1 MAIVMKSFHFFC
13 DPFPKPQQFTCGS
26 LRCFVYNHNIQQEST
41 IEKLFKNMD
50 KNGDGVV
57 TKEVGSDI
65 LSTHAHTKSLQQN
78 KTNHCNKTEQISV
91 ELLVDAQVGQTP

>member
-1 MAIVMKSFHFFC
+1 MGVW
-13 DPFPKPQQFTCGS
+13 
-26 LRCFVYNHNIQQEST
+26 RCFVYNHNIQQEST

-78 KTNHCNKTEQISV
+78 KTEQISV
-91 ELLVDAQVGQTP
+91 ELLVDAQLGQTP

>member
-1 MAIVMKSFHFFC
+1 
-13 DPFPKPQQFTCGS
+13 
-26 LRCFVYNHNIQQEST
+26 
-41 IEKLFKNMD
+41 MD

-78 KTNHCNKTEQISV
+78 KTNHCNKKKQISV
-91 ELLVDAQVGQTP
+91 ELLEAAQVGQTPSRKFYFDAPSH

>member
-1 MAIVMKSFHFFC
+1 
-13 DPFPKPQQFTCGS
+13 
-26 LRCFVYNHNIQQEST
+26 
-41 IEKLFKNMD
+41 MD

-78 KTNHCNKTEQISV
+78 KTEQISV
-91 ELLVDAQVGQTP
+91 ELLVDAQLGQTP